1 MNRENVW
8 FRAEE
13 VTLRGWLYHPAEA
26 DDPPP
31 VVVMAHGIAAVKEQ
45 HLDRFA
51 EVFARAGLAALVYDH
66 RNFGESDGEPRNDVD
81 PWAQVADYR
90 HAISYARSREDLDPE
105 RVGVWG
111 TSFSGGH
118 ALVVAATDPRVRC
131 VVVQVPTISGFQ
143 SFRRRVSPDRVAAVK
158 RALIE
163 DREFAFAGKP
173 PAVRPVIP
181 DGSETPALFTSPDAV
196 EFLSQPE
203 SRPPEWENAM
213 TLRSTERAR
222 DYEPGVYVTRISP
235 TPLLM
240 VVADNDTVTL
250 TDLALRAYEEAL
262 EPKKLVLVPGP
273 HWAPYGDAFEA
284 ASRAARDW
292 FVEHLLRKGR
302 QDPPSG
308 MSRAE
313 SSAEGAV
320 DERSIVQNS

>member
-1 MNRENVW
+1 MNREDIE
-8 FRAEE
+8 FRAGD
-13 VTLRGWLYHPAEA
+13 VALRGWLYRPERAGSSS
-26 DDPPP
+26 P

-45 HLDRFA
+45 HLSRFA

-66 RNFGESDGEPRNDVD
+66 RNFGASDGEPRNDVD

-90 HAISYARSREDLDPE
+90 HAISYARSRGDLDPD

-131 VVVQVPTISGFQ
+131 VVAQVPTISGFG
-143 SFRRRVSPDRVAAVK
+143 SFRRRVSPDRIAAVEG
-158 RALIE
+158 ALTK
-163 DREFAFAGKP
+163 DRELTFAGEP

-181 DGSETPALFTSPDAV
+181 DGSETPALFSSPDAV
-196 EFLSQPE
+196 EFLSGPN

-222 DYEPGVYVTRISP
+222 DYEPGVYVGRISP

-262 EPKKLVLVPGP
+262 EPKKLALVSGP
-273 HWAPYGDAFEA
+273 HWAPYVDAFEE
-284 ASRAARDW
+284 ASAAARDW
-292 FVEHLLRKGR
+292 FVDHLTR
-302 QDPPSG
+302 
-308 MSRAE
+308 
-313 SSAEGAV
+313 
-320 DERSIVQNS
+320 